1 MTLTVNSVSASGFR
15 PRTLPRLT
23 QADDRAPPPAALV
36 RRGTSRLLCRA
47 RSRRAGA
54 LRLISRMTRPA
65 LGGEK
70 RLASIFK
77 VRSRARRA
85 HHARNPNFSFARR
98 TGDRC
103 SRVVAL
109 SLIEG
114 ISTSS
119 GRLQL
124 GDRDEAPRIAANIAN
139 LPSVA
144 AKVGWPPTVSFIDP
158 TIVRLDLVQVALL
171 PPERSSFW
179 HNAAGSV
186 LNRYE

>member
-1 MTLTVNSVSASGFR
+1 VLLLRLPAAISHDKAGDLFLAGPGRREAARGHLLAVSASGFR

-23 QADDRAPPPAALV
+23 
-36 RRGTSRLLCRA
+36 
-47 RSRRAGA
+47 A

-77 VRSRARRA
+77 VRSRARTA

-124 GDRDEAPRIAANIAN
+124 GDRDEARRIAANIAN